1 MLWDVMWEHMGYVKS
16 ARGMEQA
23 LAEIAALRER
33 ASGMGLRNI
42 TRRYNWGWL
51 DAVDVLNM
59 LDVCEITVRSAL
71 NRTESRGPFYRA
83 DFPVV
88 DNRNWMVKN
97 ILRRCDGGVAFRT
110 EPYDTTF
117 MRPEFETR
125 DYFAVD
131 W

>member
-1 MLWDVMWEHMGYVKS
+1 MSVLLTSPRIEATDTWPN
-16 ARGMEQA
+16 
-23 LAEIAALRER
+23 LRP
-33 ASGMGLRNI
+33 
-42 TRRYNWGWL
+42 
-51 DAVDVLNM
+51 
-59 LDVCEITVRSAL
+59 CEITVRSAL

-83 DFPVV
+83 DYPVV
-88 DNRNWMVKN
+88 DNRNWIVKN

-110 EPYDTTF
+110 EPYDTAF